1 MKLFKRLIPW
11 ILLAFAFFIL
21 PAMADS
27 ELFGFSQFRLNLF
40 GRYFSLAFVALGI
53 DLIWGYTG
61 LLSLGQGIFFTLGGY
76 AIAMHLR
83 NSTDTRDKS
92 LYDS

>member
-21 PAMADS
+21 PVMADKD
-27 ELFGFSQFRLNLF
+27 LFGFSQFRLNLF

-61 LLSLGQGIFFTLGGY
+61 LLSLGQGIFL
-76 AIAMHLR
+76 
-83 NSTDTRDKS
+83 S
-92 LYDS
+92 LIHI

>member
-21 PAMADS
+21 PVMADKD
-27 ELFGFSQFRLNLF
+27 LFGFSQFRLNLF

-61 LLSLGQGIFFTLGGY
+61 LLSLGQGSSSPSVVTPSHAPVAGY
-76 AIAMHLR
+76 Q
-83 NSTDTRDKS
+83 K
-92 LYDS
+92 

>member
-21 PAMADS
+21 PVMADKD
-27 ELFGFSQFRLNLF
+27 LFGFSQFRLNLF

-53 DLIWGYTG
+53 DLIWGLYRFAQSG
-61 LLSLGQGIFFTLGGY
+61 AGNLFLPRWLRHRHAPVAGY
-76 AIAMHLR
+76 Q
-83 NSTDTRDKS
+83 K
-92 LYDS
+92 